1 MELAGTGD
9 RPQRL
14 RVGLG
19 LPKALMPVCDAQ
31 RVEVPAHPARL
42 RLDWNCVPLERG
54 THPLPPCHLEF
65 ASPLGFWEVRRWA
78 ELKGEVRV
86 YPNLQ
91 SDRKQVAAMFLRR
104 GGVGMQVRRQ
114 VGKGREF
121 EKLRDYLPG
130 DSAEDIHWKAT
141 AKRGRPVTKVF
152 RIERTQEVYVLL
164 DASRLSARI
173 VGRSARAGEASG
185 EVEEGNIP
193 GRGATVLERHLTAA
207 LMLGMAAEQ
216 QGDHF
221 GLVTFSDQVR
231 HFLRARRG
239 RAHHGACREAIYALQ
254 PRLVAPDFDE
264 VCSYLRTRLRRR
276 ALLVILTAL
285 DDPVLAESF
294 VRNVSL
300 LSRQHLVLTG
310 MIRPPGVGPIFA
322 GAEAESVE
330 DIYGRLS
337 GHLRW
342 HDLQELQRVLKHRG
356 VTFSLLENE
365 RMTAELVSQ
374 YLEVKQRQLL

>member
-1 MELAGTGD
+1 
-9 RPQRL
+9 
-14 RVGLG
+14 
-19 LPKALMPVCDAQ
+19 
-31 RVEVPAHPARL
+31 
-42 RLDWNCVPLERG
+42 
-54 THPLPPCHLEF
+54 
-65 ASPLGFWEVRRWA
+65 
-78 ELKGEVRV
+78 LKGEVRV

-152 RIERTQEVYVLL
+152 RIERTQEVYVLV

-173 VGRSARAGEASG
+173 VGKSWRAKQAVEDTDGGEL
-185 EVEEGNIP
+185 P

-231 HFLRARRG
+231 NFLRARRG

-310 MIRPPGVGPIFA
+310 MIRPPGVGPILA
-322 GAEAESVE
+322 GAEPESVE

-356 VTFSLLENE
+356 VTFSLLEHE